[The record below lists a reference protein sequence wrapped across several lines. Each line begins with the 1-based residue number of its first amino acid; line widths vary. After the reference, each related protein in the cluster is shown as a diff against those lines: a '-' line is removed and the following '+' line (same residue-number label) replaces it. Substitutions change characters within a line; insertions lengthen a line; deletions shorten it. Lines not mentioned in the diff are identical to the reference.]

1 MSKKMIL
8 SGMALAMTVGLAAI
22 PLQASAYDRLFS
34 KIHELDADKDGMI
47 SKEEFLARAG
57 QRYDEMMAKMMKMP
71 ADKQAKMVKNGMM
84 SMEAFEMFWKDAIG
98 GGH

>member
-8 SGMALAMTVGLAAI
+8 SAMALAMTFGLAAI

-34 KIHELDADKDGMI
+34 KVHELDADKDGMI
-47 SKEEFLARAG
+47 SKDEFLARAS

-84 SMEAFEMFWKDAIG
+84 SKEAFEMFWKDAIG

>member
-8 SGMALAMTVGLAAI
+8 SAMALAMTVGLAAT

-34 KIHELDADKDGMI
+34 KIHELDANNDKMV
-47 SKEEFLARAG
+47 SKDEFLAMAG
-57 QRYDEMMAKMMKMP
+57 KRYDEMMAKMMKMP
-71 ADKQAKMVKNGMM
+71 ADKQAKMAKDNMM
-84 SMEAFEMFWKDAIG
+84 TMDGFNMFWKDLYG